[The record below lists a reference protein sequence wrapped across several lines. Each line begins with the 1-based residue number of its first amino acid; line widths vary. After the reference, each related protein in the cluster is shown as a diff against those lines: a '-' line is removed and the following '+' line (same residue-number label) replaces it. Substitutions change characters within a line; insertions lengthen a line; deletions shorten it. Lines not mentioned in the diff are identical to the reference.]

1 MRATETLRDPRIVF
15 EHLNAADDIDNT
27 CLLNRFPRIE
37 CLEFRELLIS
47 ISQQRRRSSQNGA
60 AFGNGHC
67 GPRRKRRASRSD
79 CSVDEM
85 TIRSFYVA
93 DHMARAGVPRLK
105 CLSRRG

>member
-1 MRATETLRDPRIVF
+1 MRTVKALRNPRIVF
-15 EHLNAADDIDNT
+15 EHLNAANDIDNT
-27 CLLNRFPRIE
+27 CLLNRFPRIKR
-37 CLEFRELLIS
+37 LEFRELLIS
-47 ISQQRRRSSQNGA
+47 ISQQRSRASQNGA

-79 CSVDEM
+79 CCVDE
-85 TIRSFYVA
+85 TIIRSFYIA